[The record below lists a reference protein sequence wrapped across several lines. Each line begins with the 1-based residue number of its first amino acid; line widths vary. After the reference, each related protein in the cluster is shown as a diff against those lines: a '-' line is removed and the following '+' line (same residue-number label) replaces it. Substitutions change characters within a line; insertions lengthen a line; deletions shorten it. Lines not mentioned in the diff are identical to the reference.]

1 MEKQELNVFPAND
14 PHLVWQGRTVEDP
27 SGNRYLIGSASS
39 LKFRFQGND
48 CKVRMLNS
56 APMGEYNYVSFV
68 VDGIH
73 QQRLAIKVDTF
84 FELKIPVSN
93 KADFH
98 DVELYKE
105 TEASNGFIVI
115 SQILTEA
122 IIDFPLTVKKKIE
135 YIGDSVTAG
144 MASDT
149 SLVDCEQ
156 GTWYDQHNAYDA
168 YGPRIARELNL
179 DYMIVA
185 VSGIG
190 AYRNWNTDYPVMSDV
205 YESAFLTANS
215 NYPKWDFK
223 KFIPDVVAICL
234 GTNDFSEGDGVTP
247 RLPFDSTQF
256 INRYVDLISKVHH
269 HYPEAKILLLRSPI
283 AGMEHDMMYKAC
295 LETVKQKTASSMNGL
310 NSISIFSFTSFFGS
324 GCTGHP
330 SLDDHAKMAKEL
342 VPVIRENVK
351 M

>member
-1 MEKQELNVFPAND
+1 MKKQELNVFPASD
-14 PHLVWQGRTVEDP
+14 PHLVWEGRTVKDP
-27 SGNRYLIGSASS
+27 SGNQYLIGSASC

-48 CKVRMLNS
+48 CMVRMLNS
-56 APMGEYNYVSFV
+56 APPGEYNYVSFV
-68 VDGIH
+68 IDGIH
-73 QQRLAIKVDTF
+73 HPRKAIKVDTF
-84 FELKIPVSN
+84 FELKIPIKN
-93 KADFH
+93 KAEVH
-98 DVELYKE
+98 DVEIYKE
-105 TEASNGFIVI
+105 SEASNGYIVI
-115 SQILTEA
+115 SHILTEA
-122 IIDFPLTVKKKIE
+122 IIDFPMTVKKKIE

-190 AYRNWNTDYPVMSDV
+190 AYRNWITDYPVMNDV
-205 YESAFLTANS
+205 YESAFLSANS
-215 NYPKWDFK
+215 NYPKWDFE
-223 KFIPDVVAICL
+223 KFIPDVVTICL
-234 GTNDFSEGDGVTP
+234 GTNDFSAGDGVTP

-256 INRYVDLISKVHH
+256 INKYVELIGKIHQ

-283 AGMEHDMMYKAC
+283 AGEEHEMIYNAC
-295 LETVKQKTASSMNGL
+295 LETVKQKASYVIEGL
-310 NSISIFSFTSFFGS
+310 KSISIFSFTPFYGS

-330 SLDDHAKMAKEL
+330 SLDDHASMAKEL
-342 VPVIRENVK
+342 APVISEIVRE
-351 M
+351 